1 MQVGDLELR
10 PATLDDAGI
19 AADVETE
26 CCPDDPEDPQMLRH
40 WWSLA
45 AAEDTAER
53 GIALLNGAPVGY
65 TEFAHRPWSKMPE
78 RFADLHAALRPTAN
92 SAERL
97 NAVFAH
103 LEERARSDGAL
114 KVSAWAWE
122 WNADRLTLLEGRGY
136 REARRERFWELDL
149 VAGRERITAMTAES
163 RARMAREGVRL
174 LTLAEDDDPGKWE
187 KLKRMSDEAESDVP
201 TTVPWVQIDMDEFME
216 WFESPAL
223 HKDRIWIAREGDDIV
238 GISQLTYPPVR
249 GPVATDWT
257 GMARKARGRGIARAL
272 KCETLMQAIAVG
284 VDKVRTDN
292 DSTNAPILHINQT
305 MGYTRRPDM
314 IQLIKEL

>member
-1 MQVGDLELR
+1 MLVGDLELR
-10 PATLDDAGI
+10 SATLDDASI

-26 CCPDDPEDPQMLRH
+26 CCPDDPEDPQMTRH

-45 AAEDTAER
+45 SEEDTAER
-53 GIALLNGAPVGY
+53 EIALLDGAPVGY
-65 TEFAHRPWSKMPE
+65 TEFTHRPWSKMPE
-78 RFADLHAALRPTAN
+78 RFADLHAAIRPAAY

-97 NAVFAH
+97 DALFEH

-114 KVSAWAWE
+114 KVSASAWE
-122 WNADRLTLLEGRGY
+122 WNVDRLALLERRGY
-136 REARRERFWELDL
+136 REERRERYWELDL
-149 VAGRERITAMTAES
+149 VAGRERITAMAAES
-163 RARMAREGVRL
+163 RARMEREGIRL
-174 LTLAEDDDPGKWE
+174 LTLADDDDPNKFE

-201 TTVPWVQIDMDEFME
+201 TTTPWVQIDMEEFME

-257 GMARKARGRGIARAL
+257 GMARTARGRGIARAL
-272 KCETLMQAIAVG
+272 KCETLMQAIAFG
-284 VDKVRTDN
+284 VEKVRTDN
-292 DSTNAPILHINQT
+292 DSTNAPILHLNET
-305 MGYTRRPDM
+305 MGYVRRPDM
-314 IQLIKEL
+314 VELFKGL

>member
-1 MQVGDLELR
+1 MRVGDLELR
-10 PATLDDAGI
+10 PASLDDAAI

-26 CCPDDPEDPQMLRH
+26 SCPEDPEDPQMLRH

-45 AAEDTAER
+45 AEEDTAER
-53 GIALLNGAPVGY
+53 HIVELNGAPVGY
-65 TEFAHRPWSKMPE
+65 TEFEHRPWPKMPE
-78 RFADLHAALRPTAN
+78 RFADLHAAIRPAAH

-97 NAVFAH
+97 SALFEH
-103 LEERARSDGAL
+103 LEERARSDGAR

-122 WNADRLTLLEGRGY
+122 WNTGRIALLEQRGY
-136 REARRERFWELDL
+136 REERRERYWELDL
-149 VAGRERITAMTAES
+149 IAGRERITAMAAES
-163 RARMAREGVRL
+163 RARMEREGVRL
-174 LTLAEDDDPGKWE
+174 LTLAEDDDPNKFE

-272 KCETLMQAIAVG
+272 KCETLLQAITLG
-284 VDKVRTDN
+284 VDRVRTDN
-292 DSTNAPILHINQT
+292 DSTNAPILHLNET
-305 MGYTRRPDM
+305 MGYVRRPDM

>member
-1 MQVGDLELR
+1 MRVGDLELR

-26 CCPDDPEDPQMLRH
+26 CAPDDPEDPQMTRH

-45 AAEDTAER
+45 AEEDTAER
-53 GIALLNGAPVGY
+53 QIALLDGAPVGF
-65 TEFAHRPWSKMPE
+65 TEFEHRPWSKMPE
-78 RFADLHAALRPTAN
+78 RFADIHAALRPAAN
-92 SAERL
+92 STERL
-97 NAVFAH
+97 NMLFDH
-103 LEERARSDGAL
+103 LEERARSDGAR
-114 KVSAWAWE
+114 KVSAWAWD
-122 WNADRLTLLEGRGY
+122 WNADRLSLLEQRGY
-136 REARRERFWELDL
+136 REERRERYWELDL
-149 VAGRERITAMTAES
+149 VAGRERIIAMAAES
-163 RARMAREGVRL
+163 RLRMAREGVRL
-174 LTLAEDDDPGKWE
+174 LTLAKDDDPAKWE

-201 TTVPWVQIDMDEFME
+201 TTVPWVRIEMDEFME

-272 KCETLMQAIAVG
+272 KCETLLQAIALG
-284 VDKVRTDN
+284 VDTVRTDN
-292 DSTNAPILHINQT
+292 DSTNAPILHINET
-305 MGYTRRPDM
+305 MGYVRRPDQ
-314 IQLIKEL
+314 IQLLKEL